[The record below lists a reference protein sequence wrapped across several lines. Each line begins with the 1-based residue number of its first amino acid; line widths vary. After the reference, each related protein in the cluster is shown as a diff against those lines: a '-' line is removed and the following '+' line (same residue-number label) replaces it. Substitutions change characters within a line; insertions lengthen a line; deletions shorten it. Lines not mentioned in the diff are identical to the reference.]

1 MIGCGYACVSFRK
14 EVIERS
20 PFAADIEEEED
31 EAEEGGEAS
40 RNGAVKASS
49 NLDSVV
55 IASGGGGKSDPTA
68 TDSYFLDRHGSLELS
83 LG

>member
-14 EVIERS
+14 EVIECS
-20 PFAADIEEEED
+20 PFAADIEEEDD

-40 RNGAVKASS
+40 GNGVKTSS

-55 IASGGGGKSDPTA
+55 IASGGGGKTDPTA
-68 TDSYFLDRHGSLELS
+68 SDSYFLDRHGSLEL
-83 LG
+83 